1 MAEWEW
7 AWVATGYSI
16 TFVALAGYLI
26 SIALRARRVRRHREE
41 LR

>member
-7 AWVATGYSI
+7 AWVAAGYSI
-16 TFVALAGYLI
+16 TFAALAGYVL
-26 SIALRARRVRRHREE
+26 SLARRAARIRRHREE